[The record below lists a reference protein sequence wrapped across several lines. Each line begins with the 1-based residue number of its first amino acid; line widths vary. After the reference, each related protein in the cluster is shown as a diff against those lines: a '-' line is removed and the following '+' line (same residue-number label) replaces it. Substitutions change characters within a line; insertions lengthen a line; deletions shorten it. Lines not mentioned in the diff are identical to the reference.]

1 MNITFN
7 RYCCFYCETE
17 NFQWRM
23 LCWVKSH

>member
-17 NFQWRM
+17 NF
-23 LCWVKSH
+23 